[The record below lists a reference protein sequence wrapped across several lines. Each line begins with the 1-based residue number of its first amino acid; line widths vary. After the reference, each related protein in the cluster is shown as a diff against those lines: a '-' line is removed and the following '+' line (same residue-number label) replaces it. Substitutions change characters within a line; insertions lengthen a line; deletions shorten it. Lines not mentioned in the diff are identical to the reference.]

1 MPRPARRP
9 TYRRKYEEYLHA
21 VETVLRLIDGILE
34 DTSPLLG
41 LPEHPERQIQRLRD
55 TKVSL
60 SILAHFLRKGS
71 EGKEIGGSGD

>member
-9 TYRRKYEEYLHA
+9 IYRRQYKEYLRA

-34 DTSPLLG
+34 DTSPLLA
-41 LPEHPERQIQRLRD
+41 LPEDAERHIQGLRD

-71 EGKEIGGSGD
+71 EGKEIV